1 MNEEIAPLTL
11 QMESKKPLDYI
22 LVKVQTTNPL
32 QAMNLVTSAYKE
44 IEPDNTVNASYLTDN
59 TRRWYEKE
67 RRLATTFFSAPFIA
81 ILLSCLG
88 LFPIFYLFME
98 QHRKE

>member
-67 RRLATTFFSAPFIA
+67 RRLATTFFSAAFIS
-81 ILLSCLG
+81 ILLSFLVLFSFVCLV
-88 LFPIFYLFME
+88 LE
-98 QHRKE
+98 H